1 MSLQTALVE
10 LLGFA
15 HMHDYNASE
24 IRPAAAYGG
33 VSRQPY
39 Y

>member
-1 MSLQTALVE
+1 MSSQTALVE

-33 VSRQPY
+33 LSRQLY
-39 Y
+39 H

>member
-1 MSLQTALVE
+1 MSSQTTLVE

-24 IRPAAAYGG
+24 IRPPAAYGG
-33 VSRQPY
+33 LSRQLY
-39 Y
+39 H